1 MNNKIKNTIKF
12 FLFFC
17 VSVVLFWLVYRDQNF
32 ENVMQ
37 VLEDDVNYFWV
48 ILAAVFG
55 LLSHISRAKR
65 WQIVMKS
72 LDYNVGFGNSF
83 MGVMLG
89 YFMNLFIPRMG
100 ELTRCGIVNKYEKV
114 PFSKL
119 LGTVIVERVV
129 DVIMLLILIF
139 IVVVTQFKQFF
150 GFFEKNKAVGNNV
163 SGLFTFKFVMYL
175 MLAIGICIF
184 IVWLLMKTKLKD
196 KLLSFLVGLKDGF
209 MAVVRMK
216 QKWSFIAHTIFIWLM
231 YYLMLYICFFAF
243 DFSSHLGPLV
253 ALTVFVLG
261 SFGMVAPVQG
271 GIGAWHFMVIKSMLL
286 YIPNTPAMES
296 NAKIFALLTHGS
308 MTALYVVVGVICLII
323 LPIYNSNYIKT
334 K

>member
-1 MNNKIKNTIKF
+1 M
-12 FLFFC
+12 
-17 VSVVLFWLVYRDQNF
+17 LFWLVYRDQNF
-32 ENVMQ
+32 NNIMQ
-37 VLEDDVNYFWV
+37 VLENDVDYSWV
-48 ILAAVFG
+48 IFSAILG
-55 LLSHISRAKR
+55 LLSHVSRAIR

-72 LDYNVGFGNSF
+72 LNYHVSLGNSF

-100 ELTRCGIVNKYEKV
+100 ELTRCGVITKYEKI

-129 DVIMLLILIF
+129 DMIMLLILIF
-139 IVVVTQFKQFF
+139 IVVVTQFKEFF
-150 GFFEKNKAVGNNV
+150 GFFEKNEDVSNNV
-163 SGLFTFKFVMYL
+163 SGLFTIKLVISLIIAIAVCVFV
-175 MLAIGICIF
+175 
-184 IVWLLMKTKLKD
+184 VWLLMKTKFKD
-196 KLLSFLVGLKDGF
+196 RLINFFIGLKDGF
-209 MAVVRMK
+209 MAVARMK
-216 QKWSFIAHTIFIWLM
+216 QKWNFIAHTVFIWLM

-271 GIGAWHFMVIKSMLL
+271 GIGAWHFMVINALLL
-286 YIPNTPAMES
+286 YLPNTPIMES

-308 MTALYVVVGVICLII
+308 MTTLYVVVGIFCLII
-323 LPIYNSNYIKT
+323 LPFYNSNKL
-334 K
+334 KQK